1 MHIFFIVALKLKEI
15 SICAVSNKFR
25 KNVVEKA
32 VMQKN
37 QALISNQM
45 SNLQTYSESL

>member
-1 MHIFFIVALKLKEI
+1 MCTVT
-15 SICAVSNKFR
+15 NKFR

-32 VMQKN
+32 FMQEI

-45 SNLQTYSESL
+45 SNFQTYSESL

>member
-1 MHIFFIVALKLKEI
+1 MHIFFIVTLKLKGI
-15 SICAVSNKFR
+15 SMRTVTNKFR

-32 VMQKN
+32 FMQKI
-37 QALISNQM
+37 QALLSNQI